1 MPQRPDGQPARP
13 QRVTFTKSSAER
25 IAAVVRDYE
34 GGDRGAAPLRLGVVP
49 VDSGGSKV
57 KLAIY
62 TATAV
67 WVPISPFSTVAT
79 NSLNIKTIQFCYP
92 TATAVVAGVT
102 VGIPNGQTATC
113 LNHMALLPLLSTVA
127 TNALTFVTVAKEA
140 GQWRLIGASY

>member
-1 MPQRPDGQPARP
+1 MANGP
-13 QRVTFTKSSAER
+13 TFFDAQSAVR
-25 IAAVVRDYE
+25 IANAVRRVE
-34 GGDRGAAPLRLGVVP
+34 IGDRAEKPLSFSAVP

-57 KLAIY
+57 RLAIY
-62 TATAV
+62 TATSA

-79 NSLNIKTIQFCYP
+79 TVLNIKTIQFVYP

-113 LNHMALLPLLSTVA
+113 LNHMALLPPLSTVA
-127 TNALTFVTVAKEA
+127 TNSLTFVTVAKEA

>member
-1 MPQRPDGQPARP
+1 MANKP
-13 QRVTFTKSSAER
+13 TFFDAASAVR
-25 IAAVVRDYE
+25 IANAVRKVE
-34 GGDRGAAPLRLGVVP
+34 IGDRAEKPLTFEPIPIAG
-49 VDSGGSKV
+49 GGSKV

-79 NSLNIKTIQFCYP
+79 NSLNIKTIQFVYP